1 MQKWCLGCNFIVA
14 NTQLSLFYL
23 EIFVARLL
31 RGGVLQNNNTDN
43 QRVTYR
49 NNPTKYNNALKTVYS
64 PMPFNQAILDRKSWG
79 RIFES
84 GVGAYLVSQ
93 AFVHRFDVFY
103 WRERNDEVDFIL
115 RKKNSLVAI
124 EVKGNAEK
132 RTEGLDK
139 FREIFKPTSSF
150 IVGDGGIKVEEFMS
164 MDLMK
169 LF

>member
-1 MQKWCLGCNFIVA
+1 
-14 NTQLSLFYL
+14 
-23 EIFVARLL
+23 
-31 RGGVLQNNNTDN
+31 
-43 QRVTYR
+43 
-49 NNPTKYNNALKTVYS
+49 
-64 PMPFNQAILDRKSWG
+64 MPFNQAVLDRKSWG

-84 GVGAYLVSQ
+84 GIGAHLVSQ

-139 FREIFKPTSSF
+139 FRELFKPTSSF
-150 IVGDGGIKVEEFMS
+150 IVGDSGIKAEEFMS